1 MIIQMKTRRRWIL
14 SILETVGDGEQVLQL
29 HARQQQRE
37 MIVFEATEQIV
48 LAQALLHDLSR
59 FPWKVTAQTLR
70 ERFREDRLGLTASSL
85 TFTTI
90 LALVPFFTVA
100 LAVFSAAILAVFIS
114 GVALQS
120 VATWSMAFVALRIVY
135 IPMYIGNQD
144 KLRSLVFI
152 AGFGICIYLFYLALN
167 AN

>member
-1 MIIQMKTRRRWIL
+1 MNTVIGSLLILCILPLSCAWIAGYHRQKQLGSIDNKEPRIQA
-14 SILETVGDGEQVLQL
+14 LQL
-29 HARQQQRE
+29 TGAGARA
-37 MIVFEATEQIV
+37 MA
-48 LAQALLHDLSR
+48 AQANS
-59 FPWKVTAQTLR
+59 W
-70 ERFREDRLGLTASSL
+70 E
-85 TFTTI
+85 
-90 LALVPFFTVA
+90 A

-114 GVALQS
+114 GVALRS
-120 VATWSMAFVALRIVY
+120 VATWAMAFVALRIVY

>member
-1 MIIQMKTRRRWIL
+1 MNTVIGSLLILCILPLSCAWIAGYHRQKQLGSIDNKEPRIQA
-14 SILETVGDGEQVLQL
+14 LQL
-29 HARQQQRE
+29 TGAGARA
-37 MIVFEATEQIV
+37 MA
-48 LAQALLHDLSR
+48 AQANS
-59 FPWKVTAQTLR
+59 W
-70 ERFREDRLGLTASSL
+70 E
-85 TFTTI
+85 
-90 LALVPFFTVA
+90 A

-120 VATWSMAFVALRIVY
+120 VATWAMAFVALRIVY

-152 AGFGICIYLFYLALN
+152 AGFGICMYLFYLALN